1 MKATYMWLTRLIALT
16 VVLQAAFIAWG
27 TFDIFN
33 TVDDGKAFTGETED
47 YNAGQALH
55 STFGIMVIPLLVL
68 LLLIVSFFARV
79 PRGVVMAL
87 AVLGLVVLQIVIA
100 FLSFP
105 APVLGLLHGINAFI
119 IAGVAGFAGRG
130 ASASPARTPEP
141 EAAAAA

>member
-1 MKATYMWLTRLIALT
+1 MKATYMWLTRLIALA

-33 TVDDGKAFTGETED
+33 AADDGRAFTEDTD

-79 PRGVVMAL
+79 PRGVMMAL
-87 AVLGLVVLQIVIA
+87 VVLGLVVLQIVLG

-105 APVLGLLHGINAFI
+105 APVVGLLHGINAFI

-130 ASASPARTPEP
+130 AGGRPAREPQPEGS
-141 EAAAAA
+141 AAA

>member
-1 MKATYMWLTRLIALT
+1 MKATYMWLTRLIALA

-33 TVDDGKAFTGETED
+33 AVDDGKAFTGETED

-55 STFGIMVIPLLVL
+55 NTFGIMVIPVLVL

-79 PRGVVMAL
+79 PRGVVLAL
-87 AVLGLVVLQIVIA
+87 VVLGLVVLQIVLA

-105 APVLGLLHGINAFI
+105 APVVGLLHGINAFI

-130 ASASPARTPEP
+130 AGGRPAREPQPEG
-141 EAAAAA
+141 AAAA